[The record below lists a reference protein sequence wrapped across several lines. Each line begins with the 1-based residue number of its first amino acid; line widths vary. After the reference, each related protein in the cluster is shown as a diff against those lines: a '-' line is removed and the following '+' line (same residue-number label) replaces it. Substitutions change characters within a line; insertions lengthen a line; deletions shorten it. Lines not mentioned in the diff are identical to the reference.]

1 MSRTSSP
8 ERLQTTTTVPSFRTS
23 SSGTKAMISTHA
35 HKPSSGSG
43 FYEVNAAKELGLDLE
58 SHQYATR
65 LLALTK
71 PADYAAARQDEF
83 DKLVK
88 GVNKVY
94 LNSYTGFSNAG
105 MPHEMAKGYALA
117 AANTEKQVR
126 RQIMETLY
134 PSGAN
139 LIGDAS
145 MVRDTAG
152 SVANLAGM
160 GGGAPRR
167 RRAAPRKRAA
177 PRRRR

>member
-1 MSRTSSP
+1 MAD
-8 ERLQTTTTVPSFRTS
+8 EITTHS
-23 SSGTKAMISTHA
+23 
-35 HKPSSGSG
+35 
-43 FYEVNAAKELGLDLE
+43 N
-58 SHQYATR
+58 TR

-71 PADYAAARQDEF
+71 PAEYATARAADF
-83 DKLVK
+83 DKLTDAVEK
-88 GVNKVY
+88 AYKS
-94 LNSYTGFSNAG
+94 SYSGFTDVG
-105 MPHEMAKGYALA
+105 MPYEMAKGYALA

-139 LIGDAS
+139 VIGTAS
-145 MVRDTAG
+145 LVRDTEG
-152 SVANLAGM
+152 SVARLEGM

>member
-1 MSRTSSP
+1 MSDDESGSKP
-8 ERLQTTTTVPSFRTS
+8 TTTVLPSSFGTS
-23 SSGTKAMISTHA
+23 SSGTKGMISTHA
-35 HKPSSGSG
+35 YKPGSG
-43 FYEVNAAKELGLDLE
+43 YYEVDAARELGLDLE
-58 SHQYATR
+58 SRQYNIR
-65 LLALTK
+65 LMALTK
-71 PADYAAARQDEF
+71 PADYAAARQAEF
-83 DKLVK
+83 DKVVAGVK
-88 GVNKVY
+88 KVY
-94 LNSYTGFSNAG
+94 QNSYTGFSNAG

>member
-1 MSRTSSP
+1 M
-8 ERLQTTTTVPSFRTS
+8 
-23 SSGTKAMISTHA
+23 
-35 HKPSSGSG
+35 
-43 FYEVNAAKELGLDLE
+43 
-58 SHQYATR
+58 
-65 LLALTK
+65 
-71 PADYAAARQDEF
+71 
-83 DKLVK
+83 
-88 GVNKVY
+88 NKVY
-94 LNSYTGFSNAG
+94 LNSYTGYSNAG

-117 AANTEKQVR
+117 AANPEKQVR

-152 SVANLAGM
+152 SVANLTGM
-160 GGGAPRR
+160 GGQAPSR

>member
-1 MSRTSSP
+1 MSEESSSSSS
-8 ERLQTTTTVPSFRTS
+8 TTTVLPSSFGMSS
-23 SSGTKAMISTHA
+23 SSGSKGMISAHA
-35 HKPSSGSG
+35 YKPPSAY
-43 FYEVNAAKELGLDLE
+43 YEVNAAKELGLDLE
-58 SHQYATR
+58 SRQYATR

-83 DKLVK
+83 DRLVA

-94 LNSYTGFSNAG
+94 LNSYTGYSNAG

-152 SVANLAGM
+152 SVANLTGM
-160 GGGAPRR
+160 GGQAPRR